1 VVAKVVAFVGSFLI
15 ALLGLGAVLAYGNR
29 RPVGAPLTWGE
40 AIFAATLAFA
50 LMFWAYGVVPHQW
63 LQWANNELEWN
74 AAKPL
79 LKPDQFTFFSDTIR
93 LPPFSVS
100 YETLSHTIVVVIYGI
115 FLGAHVAAWS
125 IWQNRGKRAEQK
137 AQRELAPSS
146 YGRPL
151 VKQG

>member
-1 VVAKVVAFVGSFLI
+1 MVAFVASFLVAI
-15 ALLGLGAVLAYGNR
+15 LFLAAVPLYGRR

-40 AIFAATLAFA
+40 AIVAATYAFFV
-50 LMFWAYGVVPHQW
+50 MFWVYGVVPNQW

-79 LKPDQFTFFSDTIR
+79 VRADQFTFISDTIR
-93 LPPFSVS
+93 LPPFSMS
-100 YETLSHTIVVVIYGI
+100 YETLSHIIVAGIYGV
-115 FLGAHVAAWS
+115 FLGAHVAMWS
-125 IWQNRGKRAEQK
+125 IWNNRGKKAEQQ
-137 AQRELAPSS
+137 AQRQLEPSS

>member
-1 VVAKVVAFVGSFLI
+1 MVAFVGSFLVGM
-15 ALLGLGAVLAYGNR
+15 LGMGAVVAYGKR
-29 RPVGAPLTWGE
+29 RPVGTPLTWGE
-40 AIFAATLAFA
+40 AIAAATFAFA

-79 LKPDQFTFFSDTIR
+79 VRADQFGFFGDTLR
-93 LPPFSVS
+93 LPPFSMS
-100 YETLSHTIVVVIYGI
+100 YETLSHTIVVVIYGF
-115 FLGAHVAAWS
+115 FLSAHIAMWS
-125 IWQNRGKRAEQK
+125 MWNDRGKKAEAAK
-137 AQRELAPSS
+137 QRELEPST

>member
-15 ALLGLGAVLAYGNR
+15 ALLGLGAVLAYVNR

>member
-1 VVAKVVAFVGSFLI
+1 VVAFFGSFLVAI
-15 ALLGLGAVLAYGNR
+15 IGMGAVVQFGKR

-40 AIFAATLAFA
+40 AIAAATFAFA

-74 AAKPL
+74 AARPL
-79 LKPDQFTFFSDTIR
+79 VRADQFEPISGIR
-93 LPPFSVS
+93 LPPFNMSF
-100 YETLSHTIVVVIYGI
+100 ETLSHLIVVGIYGI
-115 FLGAHVAAWS
+115 FLSAHVAMWT
-125 IWQNRGKRAEQK
+125 IWQARGKKAEQQ
-137 AQRELAPSS
+137 AQRELAPST

>member
-1 VVAKVVAFVGSFLI
+1 VVAFFGSFLVAI
-15 ALLGLGAVLAYGNR
+15 AGMGAVVAYGNR
-29 RPVGAPLTWGE
+29 RPVGASLSWGE
-40 AIFAATLAFA
+40 AIVAATLAFA

-79 LKPDQFTFFSDTIR
+79 LRADQFTFFGDTIR
-93 LPPFSVS
+93 LPPFNVS
-100 YETLSHTIVVVIYGI
+100 YETMSHTIVVVIYGI
-115 FLGAHVAAWS
+115 FLGAHVAMWS
-125 IWQNRGKRAEQK
+125 TWQNRGKKAEQK
-137 AQRELAPSS
+137 AQRAIEPSS